1 MNTTYI
7 VIAVALAVIILFL
20 LTRSPKVDRGQSN
33 SASTSHTGET
43 QRIITDDEIRIT
55 LQQGNKI
62 QAIKMY
68 RELHG
73 VDLAKAKAAV
83 EAME

>member
-7 VIAVALAVIILFL
+7 ILAITLVVIILYL
-20 LTRSPKVDRGQSN
+20 LSRSPKADRGRPKSI
-33 SASTSHTGET
+33 SAPHGGE
-43 QRIITDDEIRIT
+43 QRVITDDEIRIT
-55 LQQGNKI
+55 LHQGNKI

-68 RELHG
+68 RELHN
-73 VDLAKAKAAV
+73 VDLAKAKEAV